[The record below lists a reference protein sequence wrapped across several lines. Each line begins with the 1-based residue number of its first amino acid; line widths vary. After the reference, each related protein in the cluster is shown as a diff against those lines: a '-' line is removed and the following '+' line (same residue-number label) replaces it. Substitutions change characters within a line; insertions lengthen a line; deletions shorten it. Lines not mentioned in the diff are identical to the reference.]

1 MAIVAQVTVP
11 IDGGLLLE
19 ELREEV
25 VMRLHI
31 CLVLVMPDFEQVEA
45 QLVIQ
50 MPLHFELCAKNCSSL
65 ASTHLGKDQIH
76 HWPSW
81 W

>member
-1 MAIVAQVTVP
+1 MAIVAQVSVP

-50 MPLHFELCAKNCSSL
+50 MPLHFELCAKS
-65 ASTHLGKDQIH
+65 
-76 HWPSW
+76 
-81 W
+81 

>member
-1 MAIVAQVTVP
+1 MAIVAQVSVP

-50 MPLHFELCAKNCSSL
+50 MPLHFVLLLGFVKYWYNSL
-65 ASTHLGKDQIH
+65 IQPLGDVD
-76 HWPSW
+76 S
-81 W
+81 

>member
-1 MAIVAQVTVP
+1 MAIVAQVSVP

-31 CLVLVMPDFEQVEA
+31 CLVLVMPGSEHVE
-45 QLVIQ
+45 
-50 MPLHFELCAKNCSSL
+50 
-65 ASTHLGKDQIH
+65 T
-76 HWPSW
+76 
-81 W
+81 